1 MKWEDRTTRLKKFE
15 QVETTLVRL
24 STLYIPDGLLE
35 KTGVLQAI
43 KNVQALKEYDKW
55 QTKLL
60 LFIYLKLKN
69 HQETNK

>member
-43 KNVQALKEYDKW
+43 KNIQSLKEYDKW

>member
-43 KNVQALKEYDKW
+43 KNIQALKEYDKK
-55 QTKLL
+55 T
-60 LFIYLKLKN
+60 
-69 HQETNK
+69 

>member
-43 KNVQALKEYDKW
+43 KNIQSLKEEDKIGW
-55 QTKLL
+55 WSKAIQRQ
-60 LFIYLKLKN
+60 N
-69 HQETNK
+69 D

>member
-35 KTGVLQAI
+35 KTGILQAI
-43 KNVQALKEYDKW
+43 KNIQALKEDDKIGW
-55 QTKLL
+55 WSKAIQRQ
-60 LFIYLKLKN
+60 N
-69 HQETNK
+69 D

>member
-1 MKWEDRTTRLKKFE
+1 MKWEDRITRLKKFE

-35 KTGVLQAI
+35 KTGILQAI
-43 KNVQALKEYDKW
+43 KNIQALKEYDKW

-60 LFIYLKLKN
+60 LFLYLKLKN